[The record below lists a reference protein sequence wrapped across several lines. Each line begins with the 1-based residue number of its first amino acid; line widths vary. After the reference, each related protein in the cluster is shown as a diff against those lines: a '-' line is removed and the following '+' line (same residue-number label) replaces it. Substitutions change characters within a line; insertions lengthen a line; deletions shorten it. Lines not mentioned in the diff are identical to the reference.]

1 MENKNNME
9 TQVIIEATEY
19 ALIYN
24 KKVEKVSFYIH
35 NNCVVISGLDKK
47 DNVVQGLQLEVG
59 SSDFLKLSKLM
70 LSLNQ

>member
-1 MENKNNME
+1 MENNNME

-35 NNCVVISGLDKK
+35 DKCIVISGLDKN
-47 DNVVQGLQLEVG
+47 DEVIQGLQLEVG